1 MNFIIEC
8 LTFIVIFLYNKL
20 LIDYCINLLHVK
32 NKKLVKLFPFIISIF
47 FMIIISLE
55 VYAPQIYIIMFY
67 MYIFTFKTIF
77 SDSIFDICSIHLYQ
91 IFNII
96 LFKDIATGILSILS
110 RKNIIQNIMLNYEI
124 HIVSF
129 GICEL
134 LMIILII
141 NFNKFCRVNMAKKLI
156 IDKKNI
162 IINKLIV
169 ISLIIILI
177 NFNYTDFGNTAC
189 RILINRICIG
199 FCFYFALF
207 MRMESIRWVEEEIF
221 YKSNLLNL
229 EYNENINKKID
240 EYSNLLRMYNHDF
253 KNILVNIKD
262 SIEIGDIVKAK
273 EIISEFDGK
282 IHSLKN
288 YNKKFSNNS
297 LINALLNRLSKECE
311 DKDISFDFDCYIPD
325 DICITELDLLNIF
338 NNLSS
343 NAYEACSK
351 QYCNGKRWI
360 IFKSYVKDKNFI
372 IYQANSFNG
381 EIKYKKDRLITTK
394 ENKRSHGIGVESI
407 KHIVNEVN
415 GMALVKVDKEKR
427 EFKFLIKIPDY
438 E

>member
-1 MNFIIEC
+1 M
-8 LTFIVIFLYNKL
+8 K
-20 LIDYCINLLHVK
+20 
-32 NKKLVKLFPFIISIF
+32 
-47 FMIIISLE
+47 
-55 VYAPQIYIIMFY
+55 
-67 MYIFTFKTIF
+67 
-77 SDSIFDICSIHLYQ
+77 
-91 IFNII
+91 
-96 LFKDIATGILSILS
+96 
-110 RKNIIQNIMLNYEI
+110 
-124 HIVSF
+124 
-129 GICEL
+129 
-134 LMIILII
+134 
-141 NFNKFCRVNMAKKLI
+141 
-156 IDKKNI
+156 
-162 IINKLIV
+162 
-169 ISLIIILI
+169 
-177 NFNYTDFGNTAC
+177 
-189 RILINRICIG
+189 
-199 FCFYFALF
+199 
-207 MRMESIRWVEEEIF
+207 SIRWVEEEIF

-325 DICITELDLLNIF
+325 DIGITELDLLNIF

-351 QYCNGKRWI
+351 QYCNEKRWI

>member
-55 VYAPQIYIIMFY
+55 VYAPQIYILMFY

-110 RKNIIQNIMLNYEI
+110 RKNVIQNMLNYEI

-141 NFNKFCRVNMAKKLI
+141 NFNKFCRVNVAKKLI

-177 NFNYTDFGNTAC
+177 NFNYTDFGNTAY

-253 KNILVNIKD
+253 KNILGNIKD
-262 SIEIGDIVKAK
+262 SIEIGDSVKAK
-273 EIISEFDGK
+273 EIIYEFDGK

-325 DICITELDLLNIF
+325 DIVITELDLLNIF

-351 QYCNGKRWI
+351 QYCNEKRWI
-360 IFKSYVKDKNFI
+360 ILKSYVKDKNFI

-407 KHIVNEVN
+407 KHIVNEAN

>member
-1 MNFIIEC
+1 M
-8 LTFIVIFLYNKL
+8 
-20 LIDYCINLLHVK
+20 
-32 NKKLVKLFPFIISIF
+32 
-47 FMIIISLE
+47 
-55 VYAPQIYIIMFY
+55 
-67 MYIFTFKTIF
+67 
-77 SDSIFDICSIHLYQ
+77 
-91 IFNII
+91 
-96 LFKDIATGILSILS
+96 
-110 RKNIIQNIMLNYEI
+110 IQNMLSYEI

-141 NFNKFCRVNMAKKLI
+141 NFNKFCKVNMAKKLL

-177 NFNYTDFGNTAC
+177 NFNYTDYGNTAY

-199 FCFYFALF
+199 FWFYFALF
-207 MRMESIRWVEEEIF
+207 MRMKSIRWVEEEIF

-325 DICITELDLLNIF
+325 DIGITELDLLNIF

-351 QYCNGKRWI
+351 QYCNEKRWI

>member
-55 VYAPQIYIIMFY
+55 VYAPQIYILMFY

-110 RKNIIQNIMLNYEI
+110 RKNVIQNMLNYEI

-141 NFNKFCRVNMAKKLI
+141 NFNKFCRVNVAKKLI

-177 NFNYTDFGNTAC
+177 NFNYTDFGNTAY

-253 KNILVNIKD
+253 KNILGNIKD
-262 SIEIGDIVKAK
+262 SIEIGDSVKAK

-325 DICITELDLLNIF
+325 DIVITELDLLNIF

-351 QYCNGKRWI
+351 QYCNEKRWI
-360 IFKSYVKDKNFI
+360 ILKSYVKDKNFI

-407 KHIVNEVN
+407 KHIVNEAN

>member
-1 MNFIIEC
+1 MEFIVKF
-8 LTFIVIFLYNKL
+8 LTFIVIFFYNKL

-32 NKKLVKLFPFIISIF
+32 NKKLVKVFPLIISIF
-47 FMIIISLE
+47 FMIIICLE
-55 VYAPQIYIIMFY
+55 VYAPQIYILMFY
-67 MYIFTFKTIF
+67 TYIFIFKIIF
-77 SDSIFDICSIHLYQ
+77 SDSIVDIVSINLYQ

-110 RKNIIQNIMLNYEI
+110 RKNMIQNMFSYEI

-141 NFNKFCRVNMAKKLI
+141 NFNKFCKVNMAKKLLI
-156 IDKKNI
+156 YKKNI
-162 IINKLIV
+162 ILNKLIV

-177 NFNYTDFGNTAC
+177 NFNYTDFGNTAY

-207 MRMESIRWVEEEIF
+207 MRMESIKWVEEEIF

-229 EYNENINKKID
+229 EYNKNINKKID
-240 EYSNLLRMYNHDF
+240 EYSNLLKMYNHDF

-282 IHSLKN
+282 IHSLKK

-297 LINALLNRLSKECE
+297 LINALLNRLSKKCE

-325 DICITELDLLNIF
+325 NIIITELDLLNIF

-343 NAYEACSK
+343 NAYEACIK
-351 QYCNGKRWI
+351 QYCNEKRWI
-360 IFKSYVKDKNFI
+360 IFKSYVKDESFI

-407 KHIVNEVN
+407 KHIVNEAN

-427 EFKFLIKIPDY
+427 EFKFLIKIPHY

>member
-55 VYAPQIYIIMFY
+55 VYAPQIYILMFY

-110 RKNIIQNIMLNYEI
+110 RKNIIQNMFNYEI

-177 NFNYTDFGNTAC
+177 NFNYTDFGNTAY
-189 RILINRICIG
+189 RILIDRICIG

-253 KNILVNIKD
+253 KNILGNIKD
-262 SIEIGDIVKAK
+262 SIEIGDSVKAK

-311 DKDISFDFDCYIPD
+311 DKDISFDFDCYIPE
-325 DICITELDLLNIF
+325 DIVITELDLLNIF

-351 QYCNGKRWI
+351 QYCNEKRWI

-394 ENKRSHGIGVESI
+394 ENKRRHGIGVESI
-407 KHIVNEVN
+407 KHIVNEAN

>member
-1 MNFIIEC
+1 MNFIIES
-8 LTFIVIFLYNKL
+8 LTFIVTFLYNKL
-20 LIDYCINLLHVK
+20 LINYCANLLNAK
-32 NKKLVKLFPFIISIF
+32 NKKLLKVFPLIISIF
-47 FMIIISLE
+47 FVTILDFQ
-55 VYAPQIYIIMFY
+55 VYAPQIYIFMFY
-67 MYIFTFKTIF
+67 LYIFAFKIIF
-77 SDSIFDICSIHLYQ
+77 SDSIWVIFSVNLYQ

-96 LFKDIATGILSILS
+96 LFKDIAIGILSILS
-110 RKNIIQNIMLNYEI
+110 RKNMTQNMLNYEI
-124 HIVSF
+124 NIVSF
-129 GICEL
+129 GICQL

-141 NFNKFCRVNMAKKLI
+141 NFDKLCKVSMAKKLLV
-156 IDKKNI
+156 DKKNMV
-162 IINKLIV
+162 INKLIV
-169 ISLIIILI
+169 ISLIIVLI
-177 NFNYTDFGNTAC
+177 NFNYTDYGNTAY

-207 MRMESIRWVEEEIF
+207 MRMKSIRWLEEEIF

-240 EYSNLLRMYNHDF
+240 EYSNLLRIYNHDF

-288 YNKKFSNNS
+288 YDKKFSNNS
-297 LINALLNRLSKECE
+297 LINALLNRLSKDCE
-311 DKDISFDFDCYIPD
+311 DNNISSDFDCYIPD
-325 DICITELDLLNIF
+325 NINITDLDLVNIF

-351 QYCNGKRWI
+351 QECNEKRWI
-360 IFKSYVKDKNFI
+360 VFKSYVKDENFV

-394 ENKRSHGIGVESI
+394 ENKRIHGIGVESI
-407 KHIVNEVN
+407 KHIVNEAN
-415 GMALVKVDKEKR
+415 GMALLKVDKEKR
-427 EFKFLIKIPDY
+427 EFKFLIKIPL
-438 E
+438 

>member
-1 MNFIIEC
+1 MKFIMEF

-32 NKKLVKLFPFIISIF
+32 NKKLVKVFPLIISIF
-47 FMIIISLE
+47 FMIIICLE
-55 VYAPQIYIIMFY
+55 VYAPQIYIFMFY
-67 MYIFTFKTIF
+67 VYIFIFKIIF
-77 SDSIFDICSIHLYQ
+77 SDSIVDIFSINLYQ

-110 RKNIIQNIMLNYEI
+110 RKNMIQNMLSYEI

-141 NFNKFCRVNMAKKLI
+141 NFNKFCKVNMAKKLL

-177 NFNYTDFGNTAC
+177 NFNYTDYGNTAY

-199 FCFYFALF
+199 FWFYFALF
-207 MRMESIRWVEEEIF
+207 MRMKSIRWVEEEIF

-325 DICITELDLLNIF
+325 DIGITELDLLNIF

-351 QYCNGKRWI
+351 QYCNEKRWI